1 VHADTGSLTFDS
13 ACHRDALALAW
24 LMNQGASQAAVN
36 DYSKGGLSNEQS
48 AAMME
53 AFGSI
58 ATVEHNGLRIATA
71 VGVCAGFASSLCAL
85 TEHVYTYAR
94 STFMAKF

>member
-1 VHADTGSLTFDS
+1 
-13 ACHRDALALAW
+13 
-24 LMNQGASQAAVN
+24 
-36 DYSKGGLSNEQS
+36 
-48 AAMME
+48 ME